1 MLNGGYI
8 KGLVVG
14 IMCGPFCDIYPE
26 NLMNSVFVLAFVG
39 LFSLLHT
46 TTLLAN
52 DVEEQRADASQFY
65 SESKFKKAY
74 KIYFSLAKAGD
85 YYSQNKIS
93 QMYAAGKGVKADLAE
108 AYAWSVLAAESG
120 VEGMTEKSDTLL
132 QEADD
137 RAKAEKR
144 AAKLERRYSKQAL
157 EDKAAKK
164 ERFKANHAM
173 GGCTG
178 SKLGCS

>member
-1 MLNGGYI
+1 M
-8 KGLVVG
+8 KSVLVLV
-14 IMCGPFCDIYPE
+14 
-26 NLMNSVFVLAFVG
+26 FVG

-93 QMYAAGKGVKADLAE
+93 QMYAAGKGVGADLAE

-137 RAKAEKR
+137 KLHEVHPVLAEKIRKKRAKDHEIMDLIARYEYRLKNIDFPEGVYSLPGNDEW
-144 AAKLERRYSKQAL
+144 KLQ
-157 EDKAAKK
+157 
-164 ERFKANHAM
+164 
-173 GGCTG
+173 
-178 SKLGCS
+178 